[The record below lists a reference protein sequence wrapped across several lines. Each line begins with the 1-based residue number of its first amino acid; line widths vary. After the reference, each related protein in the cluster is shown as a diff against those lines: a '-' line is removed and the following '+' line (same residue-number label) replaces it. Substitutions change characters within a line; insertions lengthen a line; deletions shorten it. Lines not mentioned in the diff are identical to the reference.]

1 MSSITDAARQVRDAA
16 DLPGALQAAR
26 HAFEGMLA
34 EIQAWQDPDSP
45 LFTAF
50 VMAAGYAA
58 DGRDAIL
65 FAPSRPWSTAEP
77 GQVTAIRR
85 PAEETAEHAAGAL
98 AALCDVLIARLGQ
111 AAASASGHD
120 DREACQ
126 EAAKSARIVRDLLAG
141 G

>member
-16 DLPGALQAAR
+16 DLPGALQDAR

-58 DGRDAIL
+58 DGRDAML
-65 FAPSRPWSTAEP
+65 FAPSRPWPS
-77 GQVTAIRR
+77 GQPAQPAAVRG
-85 PAEETAEHAAGAL
+85 PAEETAEQAAGAL
-98 AALCDVLIARLGQ
+98 VGLCDVVISRLGEV
-111 AAASASGHD
+111 AASASGHD
-120 DREACQ
+120 DREACA
-126 EAAKSARIVRDLLAG
+126 EAAKAARIVRDLLAG